1 MHPSRLAE
9 EDGFIMCTAV
19 APSAALRGPEQG
31 GTDPFALFEVE
42 RATFVRGPGRDE
54 QDRIE
59 LLNLAESFGF
69 SPEPDLPLKDLE
81 QVVLAVLDS
90 NSPQLQVEP
99 VVALGDPFLSTN
111 PGDQSGYLLV
121 MNRDLTVPLAGGW
134 FGGSG
139 EEELVGAADMD
150 G

>member
-1 MHPSRLAE
+1 M
-9 EDGFIMCTAV
+9 G
-19 APSAALRGPEQG
+19 
-31 GTDPFALFEVE
+31 FALFEVE

-90 NSPQLQVEP
+90 NSPQLPVEP
-99 VVALGDPFLSTN
+99 VVALGDPFLPTN
-111 PGDQSGYLLV
+111 PGGQSGYLLV

-134 FGGSG
+134 IGGSG
-139 EEELVGAADMD
+139 EEEFNGVVDLNGYLLIGSNTNSTDWPGA
-150 G
+150 GTRRRSTLRIST